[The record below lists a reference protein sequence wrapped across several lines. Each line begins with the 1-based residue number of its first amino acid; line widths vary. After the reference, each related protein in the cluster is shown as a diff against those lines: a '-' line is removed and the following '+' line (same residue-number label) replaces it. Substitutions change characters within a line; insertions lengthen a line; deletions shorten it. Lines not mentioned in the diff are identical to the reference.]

1 MLTLAGGLSCILT
14 FLLIF
19 QFGFNPFYIK
29 VSTILDFQVLSN
41 YFPRINKE
49 YLLTQ
54 VNKSIGMSNIY
65 LKVTFEKNCRSQN
78 FDFLSFCVAATHAD
92 IIELR

>member
-1 MLTLAGGLSCILT
+1 
-14 FLLIF
+14 
-19 QFGFNPFYIK
+19 
-29 VSTILDFQVLSN
+29 
-41 YFPRINKE
+41 
-49 YLLTQ
+49 
-54 VNKSIGMSNIY
+54 MSNIY